1 MICWLLGTAFWWI
14 GFVVVIMRLFF
25 WASFHVDSI
34 IKWYNYSVS
43 KRGQNKWGLKL
54 EDFESF
60 EAYTKERIRLK
71 AKRRRE
77 AGIGRLSDK

>member
-1 MICWLLGTAFWWI
+1 M
-14 GFVVVIMRLFF
+14 
-25 WASFHVDSI
+25 
-34 IKWYNYSVS
+34 S

-54 EDFESF
+54 EDFGSF